1 METIFIG
8 NLGALEIMIISL
20 IFFVPLVLLL
30 VWLTLLLVKA
40 IKRTL
45 KNF

>member
-8 NLGALEIMIISL
+8 KLGAGEIMIISL
-20 IFFVPLVLLL
+20 IFFVPFVLLL